1 MCVTPFLI
9 RIDMNTYYLK
19 KLRRKAKKF
28 TRIQHD
34 GYKKYNVQIKY
45 NIATSVGKP
54 IWQWKTEDFWLKTLD
69 EAKQSRKNAEG
80 RFILQEVLRV
90 RNKRLAKL

>member
-1 MCVTPFLI
+1 
-9 RIDMNTYYLK
+9 MNTYYLR

-28 TRIQHD
+28 TRIQDD
-34 GYKKYNVQIKY
+34 GYKKYRVQIKY

-69 EAKQSRKNAEG
+69 DAKQSRKKAE
-80 RFILQEVLRV
+80 RVFILQEVLRV
-90 RNKRLAKL
+90 RNERLAKL

>member
-1 MCVTPFLI
+1 
-9 RIDMNTYYLK
+9 MNTYYLM

-28 TRIQHD
+28 TRIQYEIQYD
-34 GYKKYNVQIKY
+34 GCKKYKVQIKH

-69 EAKQSRKNAEG
+69 EAKQSRKKAE
-80 RFILQEVLRV
+80 REFILQEVLRV
-90 RNKRLAKL
+90 RNERLAKL